1 MNEPAFLVRS
11 GPRFGWSP
19 GASRIVSPVDSGALK
34 KSQVPAA
41 TFTKAIWF
49 CQPMFWALVS
59 PEMKHLKSTA
69 NSTGNA
75 VRIAGSGTETGGTS
89 PAIQAFS
96 LRAQLEQGRRN
107 R

>member
-1 MNEPAFLVRS
+1 MVAGRKPHRLAGGLRGAEEIS
-11 GPRFGWSP
+11 GTGR
-19 GASRIVSPVDSGALK
+19 DLH
-34 KSQVPAA
+34 Q
-41 TFTKAIWF
+41 AIWF

-96 LRAQLEQGRRN
+96 LRAQLEQVRRN